1 MTVRLRTLDDAAAEL
16 ACSRRTVERWI
27 AAGEL
32 ATVRVGRTVRV
43 STSAL
48 DRFIAAHET
57 TTGVPPPSVRKPP
70 AQAVAG
76 KAPRVPVEPVLSGR
90 GGRLWDRT

>member
-1 MTVRLRTLDDAAAEL
+1 MSVRLHTLDEAAETF

-43 STSAL
+43 STTAL
-48 DRFIAAHET
+48 DRFIVAHET
-57 TTGVPPPSVRKPP
+57 TTGEPPPAVRKPLSRP
-70 AQAVAG
+70 AAAR
-76 KAPRVPVEPVLSGR
+76 APRVPAEPARPGR
-90 GGRLWDRT
+90 VVRMWDRA